1 MVQEAREQDSIMRAK
16 EFLREG
22 FQKSLGSLSDA
33 VIRTIPGM
41 HVIPEL
47 QNQDAYKQYRFG
59 LALAASGAGSPRA
72 ADETPWGENMAVG
85 TYTIG
90 DEEILKA
97 ALQAY
102 GTTSKMITTKGS
114 HEPRDTNTISP
125 VAAKKK
131 NRYGV

>member
-1 MVQEAREQDSIMRAK
+1 MVQEAGEQDCLMRAK
-16 EFLREG
+16 EFIREQ
-22 FQKSLGSLSDA
+22 FEKRLGGMQDGVS
-33 VIRTIPGM
+33 RTIPNM

-59 LALAASGAGSPRA
+59 LALASSGPKQSHA
-72 ADETPWGENMAVG
+72 AEQTPWGENMAVG
-85 TYTIG
+85 AYSEG

-97 ALQAY
+97 ALKAY
-102 GTTSKMITTKGS
+102 GVTSRMITTKKS
-114 HEPRDTNTISP
+114 EEPRDTNTASP